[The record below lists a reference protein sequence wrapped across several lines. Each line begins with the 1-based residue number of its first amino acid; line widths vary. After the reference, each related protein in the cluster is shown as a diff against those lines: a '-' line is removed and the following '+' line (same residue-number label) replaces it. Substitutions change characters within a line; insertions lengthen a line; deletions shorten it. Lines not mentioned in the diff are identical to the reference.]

1 MKKLIV
7 MLLAVMLVLS
17 FTACGFKS
25 DIKPLDVSKGD
36 KMSEQDLEDF
46 SARLEKIAEEEGNF
60 IEGQWYSI
68 SVDAVSESEMDDVE
82 MKIKTKMS
90 GKYYMSSISYDVKFK
105 YTYEMVMEG
114 TDEDGEEI
122 SGKAS
127 VTMTYLKGKTF
138 MKMTEEMKEKDG
150 TSSNTEY
157 YSSTDNS
164 AGSGMEGIESVFEI
178 LSEFVNF
185 DFDMMEGDETEYYEC
200 GKYGVGTFT
209 ESENEYGESIAEM
222 KVEFVKNSILLKEMA
237 MYSYTKT
244 NEEGIKT
251 ESEMRFTMK
260 KCASG
265 SVKAPKDEYLYEGR
279 Y

>member
-36 KMSEQDLEDF
+36 KMSEQDVEDF
-46 SARLEKIAEEEGNF
+46 SARLEKIAEEEGSF

-68 SVDAVSESEMDDVE
+68 KMDVISESEMDDIE
-82 MKIKTKMS
+82 MSMKIKLS
-90 GKYYMSSISYDVKFK
+90 GKYYMSSIAYDVKYK
-105 YTYEMVMEG
+105 LVAEAVMEG
-114 TDEDGEEI
+114 VDENGDDI

-127 VTMTYLKGKTF
+127 FTVTHLKGKTF
-138 MKMTEEMKEKDG
+138 TKATEKTKEKDG
-150 TSSNTEY
+150 TSS
-157 YSSTDNS
+157 STDYSVSNES
-164 AGSGMEGIESVFEI
+164 AGSGIEGFNDILDMLSGLFE
-178 LSEFVNF
+178 F
-185 DFDMMEGDETEYYEC
+185 DFDMVGSGEPEYYEC

-222 KVEFVKNSILLKEMA
+222 KFEFVKNSILLKEMA
-237 MYSYTKT
+237 MYTYSKT
-244 NEEGIKT
+244 NYEGIKA

-265 SVKAPKDEYLYEGR
+265 SVKAPKDEYLYEER